1 MITRISGTL
10 NRVLDEE
17 VRLQVGAF
25 EYQVL
30 IPEFIRRQLQ
40 THTGETVTF
49 STIEYIEGNQASNK
63 MIPRIIGF
71 LQESELDFFDLF
83 CTVDKIG
90 TKKALKAMARP
101 IREIANAIARQDA
114 KWLTSLPG
122 IGKSSADQI
131 IATLKDKVTRYS
143 LLPEVSLAEGN
154 TTTPAAPI
162 EATVLE
168 DAYLALMSLGMSSLD
183 ARTRLDVLLTTG
195 QKFEN
200 VQEVINLVFKAAR

>member
-17 VRLQVGAF
+17 VRLQVGPI

-30 IPEFIRRQLQ
+30 VPEFIRRQLQ
-40 THTGETVTF
+40 MHTGEVLTL
-49 STIEYIEGNQASNK
+49 STLQYIEGNQASNK
-63 MIPRIIGF
+63 MIPRMIGF
-71 LQESELDFFDLF
+71 LQETELDFFDLF

-122 IGKSSADQI
+122 IGKNGADQI
-131 IATLKDKVTRYS
+131 VATLKDKVTRYS
-143 LLPEVSLAEGN
+143 MLPERTPGEIG
-154 TTTPAAPI
+154 TTPAPV

-168 DAYLALMSLGMSSLD
+168 DAYLALMSLGMSSMD
-183 ARTRLDVLLTTG
+183 ARNRLDSLLTAG
-195 QKFEN
+195 QSFKS
-200 VQEVINLVFKAAR
+200 VQEVLNLVFKTAS